1 MEETEDIQ
9 TVEEA
14 EETDEVEEAV
24 DVFVP
29 VYRDQTEQ
37 VEEVELE
44 TYVRGVVASEMP
56 ASFEMEALKAQAL
69 VARTYVVK
77 QMEYEESIN
86 LPGGALVTDTT
97 SHQVY
102 SSDEELQQRWGA
114 DYEEQMTRIEEAVNA
129 TAGEVITHDGD
140 PITAS
145 FFSTSNGYTENV
157 EDYWKTSLPY
167 LRSVESPWDQEVSP
181 RFNNTVTLTVG
192 DVEAAL
198 GVSLPEAGD
207 FAPITERTEG
217 GRVAKVSIGEQTFH
231 GREIR
236 EALGLDS
243 SDFDWRREGN
253 EVIVQT
259 RGWGHGVGMSQ
270 YGADGMAKD
279 GRNYEEIVTHYYQD
293 IQIDDTTQA
302 AESYVLNFT
311 KEDET
316 D

>member
-1 MEETEDIQ
+1 
-9 TVEEA
+9 
-14 EETDEVEEAV
+14 
-24 DVFVP
+24 
-29 VYRDQTEQ
+29 
-37 VEEVELE
+37 
-44 TYVRGVVASEMP
+44 
-56 ASFEMEALKAQAL
+56 
-69 VARTYVVK
+69 
-77 QMEYEESIN
+77 
-86 LPGGALVTDTT
+86 
-97 SHQVY
+97 
-102 SSDEELQQRWGA
+102 
-114 DYEEQMTRIEEAVNA
+114 MTRIEEAVNA

-167 LRSVESPWDQEVSP
+167 LRSVESPWDQDVSP

-192 DVEAAL
+192 DVETAL
-198 GVSLPEAGD
+198 GVSLPEFGD

-217 GRVAKVSIGEQTFH
+217 GRVAEVSIGEHTFH

-243 SDFDWRREGN
+243 SDFDWHREGN
-253 EVIVQT
+253 EVIVET

-311 KEDET
+311 KDDET